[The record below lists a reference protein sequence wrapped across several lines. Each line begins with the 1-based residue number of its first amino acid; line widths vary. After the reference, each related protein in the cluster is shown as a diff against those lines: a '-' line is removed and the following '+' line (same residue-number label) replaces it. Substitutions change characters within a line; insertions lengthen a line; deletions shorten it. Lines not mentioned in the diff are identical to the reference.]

1 MAKNPRRSE
10 FVIELNIEKTDAT
23 IKAVDQIERSLKSIS
38 DTAKSDELAKGLEAA
53 NTQAKALAEKMA
65 DIASSEEDSTK
76 EVEAYGKAATR
87 AVQQLEKQYALIN
100 YSLSEQGKEQRARI
114 AELSTELTKLGDT
127 KEERAKAK
135 ELEKEISKLKKDV
148 LNFTDEELEK
158 ALELNSATR
167 ATLTISQ
174 KEAKLRQAE
183 VKSHKTLGQ
192 LVKAD
197 LKAVN
202 EKIKAQF
209 KFIDALKTTEGRY
222 NLIKKAAEK
231 AGKASLQI
239 AKVAGGAVIGGALAL
254 GGAAIAS
261 AGAQVDRER
270 EVNRIKGNLST
281 DEKSQVLGEVYA
293 ATGADISTIVD
304 AINRVTSVLGV
315 NNRDDIAQAATAEV
329 KMPGM
334 AALFRQQNTGAVG
347 SKDFTALFNRRRA
360 MQSLTG
366 ASTEQMAQ
374 SSSYIANLR
383 QSSFSNASQAD
394 LETLYLALQNSGAF
408 DSDEELQRAFR
419 SFVRTQKTSNLDVF
433 ELAKKWQES
442 GQWARTAYG
451 ATNKTQV
458 LNSIGNLD
466 FGSMATQSRITDY
479 SKPAETDAEMTARK
493 LRELEETK
501 NRILVKVLSAIAPVL
516 EKIDATELEKMFDAA
531 LKFFEK
537 VTPPLMDFITK
548 ALNFL
553 TELSESGGNPHGLEG
568 QGVQERDLGNG
579 MVQMRTFTGPM
590 RANGGLAAVPSIVG
604 EAGPEMVIPL
614 DPSRQAR
621 GRELTQNLTQYFNLS
636 GSETTTLSLSQA
648 VKSRDFTTAVNHNA
662 YISRRLGR

>member
-38 DTAKSDELAKGLEAA
+38 DTAKSDELAKGLESA
-53 NTQAKALAEKMA
+53 NTQAKALADKMNEL
-65 DIASSEEDSTK
+65 ASSEEDSTK
-76 EVEAYGKAATR
+76 EIEAYGKAATR

-114 AELSTELTKLGDT
+114 AEITTELSKLGDT
-127 KEERAKAK
+127 KTERAKAK
-135 ELEKEISKLKKDV
+135 ELEKELTKLKKDV
-148 LNFTDEELEK
+148 LDYTDEELQK

-202 EKIKAQF
+202 EKIRAQF

-270 EVNRIKGNLST
+270 EVNRIKGGLST

-304 AINRVTSVLGV
+304 AINRVHSVLGNAKSEDV
-315 NNRDDIAQAATAEV
+315 IEAATAEV

-334 AALFRQQNTGAVG
+334 AALFRQQNTGSVS

-374 SSSYIANLR
+374 SSDYIANLR
-383 QSSFSNASQAD
+383 QSSFSNSSQAD

-433 ELAKKWQES
+433 ELAKKWQEN
-442 GQWARTAYG
+442 GQWARTAHG

-568 QGVQERDLGNG
+568 QGVVEKDLGNG
-579 MVQMRTFTGPM
+579 MVQMQTFTGPM
-590 RANGGLAAVPSIVG
+590 RASGGLAAVPSIVG
-604 EAGPEMVIPL
+604 EAGPEMVVPL

>member
-53 NTQAKALAEKMA
+53 NAQAKALADKMNEL
-65 DIASSEEDSTK
+65 ASSEEDSTK
-76 EVEAYGKAATR
+76 EIEAYGRAATR

-135 ELEKEISKLKKDV
+135 ELEKELTKLKKDV
-148 LNFTDEELEK
+148 LDYTDEELKK

-202 EKIKAQF
+202 EKIRAQF
-209 KFIDALKTTEGRY
+209 KFINALKTTEGRY

-270 EVNRIKGNLST
+270 EVNRIKGGLPQEVKN
-281 DEKSQVLGEVYA
+281 EILGEVYM
-293 ATGADISTIVD
+293 ATGADYTTIVD
-304 AINRVTSVLGV
+304 AINRIHSVLGNAKREDV
-315 NNRDDIAQAATAEV
+315 VEAAIAEV

-366 ASTEQMAQ
+366 ASTEQMAE

-394 LETLYLALQNSGAF
+394 LETLYLALQGSGAF

-433 ELAKKWQES
+433 ELAKKWQEN

-479 SKPAETDAEMTARK
+479 SKPAETDAEITARK

-501 NRILVKVLSAIAPVL
+501 NKILVKVLSAIAPVL

-568 QGVQERDLGNG
+568 QGVVEKDLGNG
-579 MVQMRTFTGPM
+579 MVQMQTFTGPM

-621 GRELTQNLTQYFNLS
+621 GRELTQNLTQYFNMS
-636 GSETTTLSLSQA
+636 SSETSVLSLAQA

>member
-38 DTAKSDELAKGLEAA
+38 DTAKSDELAKGLESA
-53 NTQAKALAEKMA
+53 NTQAKALADKMNEL
-65 DIASSEEDSTK
+65 ASSEEDSTK
-76 EVEAYGKAATR
+76 EIEAYGRAATR

-270 EVNRIKGNLST
+270 EVNRIKGSLST

-304 AINRVTSVLGV
+304 AINRVHSVLGNAKSEDV
-315 NNRDDIAQAATAEV
+315 IEAATAEV

-374 SSSYIANLR
+374 SSDYIANLR

-433 ELAKKWQES
+433 ELAKKWQEN

-537 VTPPLMDFITK
+537 VTPPLMDFISK
-548 ALNFL
+548 ALTFITKL
-553 TELSESGGNPHGLEG
+553 LDDNPNGLQG
-568 QGVQERDLGNG
+568 QGVVEKDLGNG
-579 MVQMRTFTGPM
+579 MVQMQTFTGPM

-604 EAGPEMVIPL
+604 EAGPEMVVPL

>member
-38 DTAKSDELAKGLEAA
+38 DTAKSDELAKGLESA
-53 NTQAKALAEKMA
+53 NTQAKALADKMNEL
-65 DIASSEEDSTK
+65 ASSEEDSTK
-76 EVEAYGKAATR
+76 EIEAYGRAATR

-148 LNFTDEELEK
+148 LNLTDEELEK

-270 EVNRIKGNLST
+270 EVNRIKGSLST

-304 AINRVTSVLGV
+304 AINRVHSVLGNAKREDV
-315 NNRDDIAQAATAEV
+315 VEAATAEV

-347 SKDFTALFNRRRA
+347 SKDFTALLNRRKA

-419 SFVRTQKTSNLDVF
+419 SFVRTQKNSDMDVF
-433 ELAKKWQES
+433 DLAKKWQEN

-501 NRILVKVLSAIAPVL
+501 NRILVKVLSAIAPVI
-516 EKIDATELEKMFDAA
+516 EKVKPEELEKMFDAA

-537 VTPPLMDFITK
+537 VTPPLMDFISK
-548 ALNFL
+548 ALTFITKL
-553 TELSESGGNPHGLEG
+553 LDDNPNGLQG
-568 QGVQERDLGNG
+568 QGVVEKDLGNG
-579 MVQMRTFTGPM
+579 MVQMQTFTGPM

>member
-38 DTAKSDELAKGLEAA
+38 DTAKSDELAKGLESA
-53 NTQAKALAEKMA
+53 NTQAKALADKMNEL
-65 DIASSEEDSTK
+65 ASSEEDSTK
-76 EVEAYGKAATR
+76 EIEAYGKAATR

-114 AELSTELTKLGDT
+114 AEITTELSKLGDT
-127 KEERAKAK
+127 KTERAKAK
-135 ELEKEISKLKKDV
+135 ELEKELTKLKKDV
-148 LNFTDEELEK
+148 LDYTDEELKK

-270 EVNRIKGNLST
+270 EVNRIKGSLST

-304 AINRVTSVLGV
+304 AINRIHSVLGNAKREDV
-315 NNRDDIAQAATAEV
+315 VEAAIAEV

-334 AALFRQQNTGAVG
+334 AALFRQQNTGAVGSKDFTALFRQQNTGAVG

-383 QSSFSNASQAD
+383 QSSF
-394 LETLYLALQNSGAF
+394 F
-408 DSDEELQRAFR
+408 
-419 SFVRTQKTSNLDVF
+419 
-433 ELAKKWQES
+433 
-442 GQWARTAYG
+442 
-451 ATNKTQV
+451 
-458 LNSIGNLD
+458 
-466 FGSMATQSRITDY
+466 
-479 SKPAETDAEMTARK
+479 
-493 LRELEETK
+493 
-501 NRILVKVLSAIAPVL
+501 
-516 EKIDATELEKMFDAA
+516 
-531 LKFFEK
+531 
-537 VTPPLMDFITK
+537 
-548 ALNFL
+548 
-553 TELSESGGNPHGLEG
+553 
-568 QGVQERDLGNG
+568 
-579 MVQMRTFTGPM
+579 
-590 RANGGLAAVPSIVG
+590 
-604 EAGPEMVIPL
+604 
-614 DPSRQAR
+614 
-621 GRELTQNLTQYFNLS
+621 
-636 GSETTTLSLSQA
+636 
-648 VKSRDFTTAVNHNA
+648 
-662 YISRRLGR
+662 

>member
-38 DTAKSDELAKGLEAA
+38 DTAKSDELAKGLESA
-53 NTQAKALAEKMA
+53 NTQAKALADKMNEL
-65 DIASSEEDSTK
+65 ASSEEDSTK
-76 EVEAYGKAATR
+76 EIEAYGRAATR

-114 AELSTELTKLGDT
+114 AELSAELTKLGNT

-202 EKIKAQF
+202 EKIRAQF

-270 EVNRIKGNLST
+270 EVNRIKGSLST

-304 AINRVTSVLGV
+304 AINRVHSVLGNAKSEDV
-315 NNRDDIAQAATAEV
+315 IEAATAEV

-347 SKDFTALFNRRRA
+347 SKDFTALLNRRKA

-537 VTPPLMDFITK
+537 VTPPLMDFISK
-548 ALNFL
+548 ALTFITKL
-553 TELSESGGNPHGLEG
+553 LDDNPNGLQG
-568 QGVQERDLGNG
+568 QGVVEKDLGNG
-579 MVQMRTFTGPM
+579 MVQMQTFTGPM